1 MMASLVASI
10 PSPSDNQISLGP
22 IDLRAYGFLIAL
34 GVLAGVWLS
43 SRRLAR
49 DGYDPEIIPNMALWV
64 LPAAIIGARAYFVLT
79 NWGRFSGDL
88 ASAFRVW
95 EGGLGIPGGV
105 ALGAVVGVW
114 WLRRND
120 VPLPP
125 VFTAVALGLPLGQ
138 IIGRFGNW
146 FNQELYGRP
155 TDLPWAVEIAE
166 ENRVQEY
173 LDSAT
178 FHPTFLYESLLN
190 LIVVGIILWVE
201 KRFKPAPGSLFTV
214 YLVLY
219 GIVRFSMELL
229 RTDTTYRI
237 AGMSRNGWIALATA
251 LGGTI
256 AYVIMQ
262 RRVRTTT

>member
-1 MMASLVASI
+1 MHWLASI
-10 PSPSDNQISLGP
+10 PSPDVNGFDIGP
-22 IDLRAYGFLIAL
+22 FRVNFYGVAIAL
-34 GVLAGVWLS
+34 GVIAAIWLATRRFEQRGGDPKTIERASIIAVVAGIVGARIGYVITHPQARGSVGDALRIWDGGLAFFGGLLAGGIAMIWVM
-43 SRRLAR
+43 RR
-49 DGYDPEIIPNMALWV
+49 E
-64 LPAAIIGARAYFVLT
+64 GARITDVADSVAPAIP
-79 NWGRFSGDL
+79 L
-88 ASAFRVW
+88 AQA
-95 EGGLGIPGGV
+95 
-105 ALGAVVGVW
+105 
-114 WLRRND
+114 
-120 VPLPP
+120 
-125 VFTAVALGLPLGQ
+125 
-138 IIGRFGNW
+138 IGRWGNY

-155 TDLPWAVEIAE
+155 TNLPWAVEIAE

-229 RTDTTYRI
+229 RTDTMYRI
-237 AGMSRNGWIALATA
+237 AGISRNGWIALATA

-256 AYVIMQ
+256 AYVVMQ
-262 RRVRTTT
+262 RRVSATT